1 MLKSIKL
8 LAMIFSI
15 FLIANIQNS
24 FAISESDII
33 KFYSM
38 GKVEQSSSFAGEIV
52 RTIIDGEKGTIIHST
67 QNGLVVV
74 RLALSENETCVQTA
88 STVCFDATVI
98 QVIGTD
104 IHVGDKVNLTI
115 DLENKK
121 EIISV
126 TSGQFQGENI
136 AIDLTKTRTRDHG
149 EFVLTS
155 TREGGIAGMQ
165 RKVTIDS
172 ETKTMIIKNGP
183 DESQPL
189 VLSDD
194 DIVQLKDTIQRNGFF
209 DFNIK
214 EYPPIAG
221 SADYFTYAVEVTTK
235 HFTNKVQ
242 WTDTSEN
249 VPKKLDSIH
258 QKLQNIALS
267 FVSEHP
273 DEILPLHIAREFVIS
288 NPTFVFDGIK
298 ETLQVRLNG
307 VTEETIPTYEIH
319 TNFDSRHGGYG
330 DRTGQIVT
338 EAITPHLM
346 VITVSDGNVTY
357 AIIDGIWDEIN
368 QKLLSP

>member
-1 MLKSIKL
+1 V
-8 LAMIFSI
+8 
-15 FLIANIQNS
+15 
-24 FAISESDII
+24 
-33 KFYSM
+33 

-172 ETKTMIIKNGP
+172 ETKSMKSKNGH
-183 DESQPL
+183 D
-189 VLSDD
+189 
-194 DIVQLKDTIQRNGFF
+194 
-209 DFNIK
+209 
-214 EYPPIAG
+214 
-221 SADYFTYAVEVTTK
+221 
-235 HFTNKVQ
+235 
-242 WTDTSEN
+242 
-249 VPKKLDSIH
+249 
-258 QKLQNIALS
+258 
-267 FVSEHP
+267 
-273 DEILPLHIAREFVIS
+273 
-288 NPTFVFDGIK
+288 
-298 ETLQVRLNG
+298 
-307 VTEETIPTYEIH
+307 
-319 TNFDSRHGGYG
+319 
-330 DRTGQIVT
+330 
-338 EAITPHLM
+338 
-346 VITVSDGNVTY
+346 
-357 AIIDGIWDEIN
+357 
-368 QKLLSP
+368 